1 MASIKC
7 ILLFSAFIA
16 ATLCG
21 FVVAQQ
27 STANARLLVDKE
39 ILNKYIVE
47 GRDIVV
53 NYHLI
58 NVGGSPAREIKIVD
72 ESFPPQRFET
82 INGYTSFAIDEIAP
96 GANATHTVI
105 LRPKSDS
112 WGKHK
117 FGSAKVTYKLNDS
130 GQTQVGYS
138 SELGDA
144 FVVAARTFDKKFSS
158 QFFDW
163 LVFIVFCS
171 PAVLGPYYLWNSSNS
186 KWAALAAKQS
196 ASK

>member
-1 MASIKC
+1 MARLA
-7 ILLFSAFIA
+7 ILLATF

-21 FVVAQQ
+21 FVAAQQ

-58 NVGGSPAREIKIVD
+58 NVGGSPARDIKITD
-72 ESFPPQRFET
+72 DSFPPQRFEVV
-82 INGYTSFAIDEIAP
+82 NGILSFALDEIAP
-96 GANATHTVI
+96 GTNVTHTVV
-105 LRPKSDS
+105 LKPKPDT

-117 FGSAKVTYKLNDS
+117 FVSARVTYTLNES
-130 GQTQVGYS
+130 GKTQIGYS
-138 SELGDA
+138 SELGEA
-144 FVVAARTFDKKFSS
+144 YVVAARTFDRKFSS

-163 LVFIVFCS
+163 VVFIFLCS
-171 PAVLGPYYLWNSSNS
+171 PAVLGPYHLWRTSNS
-186 KWAALAAKQS
+186 KWTN
-196 ASK
+196 